1 MSEPAEP
8 VGALSEVGAPL
19 FEAVIVPH
27 RSLSRRGMAVV
38 MTAICTL
45 SAAVSTA
52 FWWLGAWP
60 IAGFS
65 GAEVALSVALLRYNA
80 RAARASERLL
90 LCEQALRIVRTD
102 MHGACSE
109 RVLSPF
115 WLNVVLH
122 ERQGRVPGLYLVG
135 AGQRE
140 EVGAALGET
149 EKLSLAEAL
158 RAALHGWR
166 NPRFDNPQL
175 REASAG

>member
-1 MSEPAEP
+1 MSDLADPI
-8 VGALSEVGAPL
+8 
-19 FEAVIVPH
+19 FEATIVPH

-45 SAAVSTA
+45 SAAVSTM
-52 FWWLGAWP
+52 FWWFGAWP

-65 GAEVALSVALLRYNA
+65 GAEVALSIALLRYNA
-80 RAARASERLL
+80 RAARASEQLL
-90 LCEQALRIVRTD
+90 LSEQTLRILRTD
-102 MHGACSE
+102 MHGARSE
-109 RVLSPF
+109 RVLSPS

-122 ERQGRVPGLYLVG
+122 DRRGRVPGLYLVG

-140 EVGAALGET
+140 EVGAALGEA

-158 RAALHGWR
+158 RVALHGWR

-175 REASAG
+175 RDSMAS